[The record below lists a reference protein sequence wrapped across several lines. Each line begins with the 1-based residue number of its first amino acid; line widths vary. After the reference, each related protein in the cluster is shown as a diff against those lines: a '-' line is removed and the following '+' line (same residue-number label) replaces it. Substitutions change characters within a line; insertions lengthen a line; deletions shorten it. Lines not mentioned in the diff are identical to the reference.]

1 MAEKTHW
8 KKVVSDPNFI
18 GEGDFQEGEEKVLT
32 IDRVAAA
39 ETVVTAEGKSQKA
52 VVHWKE
58 PGNKP
63 MILNVARSK
72 NIEKVAGSGYFEDWP
87 GVQVQLYIEH
97 GIKAFGEVVSA
108 VRVRPFKP
116 RIKAA
121 ATVPTCT
128 DCGGK
133 IAPTLGKT
141 AEWLAAYTA
150 KHYGVPLCAACAQKR
165 KEAAQNVKNEATAED
180 PAPVSTEDP
189 APAETEERESLP
201 WETNMEDQQSGNWA
215 PGGSD
220 EPEEVVL

>member
-1 MAEKTHW
+1 MAGKTHW

-32 IDRVAAA
+32 IERINAA
-39 ETVVTAEGKSQKA
+39 ETVTTAEGKSKKA

-72 NIEKVAGSGYFEDWP
+72 NIEKVAGSGFFEDWP

-116 RIKAA
+116 RVQQQAP
-121 ATVPTCT
+121 VPPCT
-128 DCGGK
+128 DCGKEIQPAMGK
-133 IAPTLGKT
+133 DAR
-141 AEWLAAYTA
+141 WLAAYTI
-150 KHYGVPLCAACAQKR
+150 KNYGVPLCAECAQKR
-165 KEAAQNVKNEATAED
+165 KAAAEAVE
-180 PAPVSTEDP
+180 V
-189 APAETEERESLP
+189 R
-201 WETNMEDQQSGNWA
+201 SG
-215 PGGSD
+215 
-220 EPEEVVL
+220 EPENAAEEVESPAGNPAAAEVGVPEPMKADSVNKEVL